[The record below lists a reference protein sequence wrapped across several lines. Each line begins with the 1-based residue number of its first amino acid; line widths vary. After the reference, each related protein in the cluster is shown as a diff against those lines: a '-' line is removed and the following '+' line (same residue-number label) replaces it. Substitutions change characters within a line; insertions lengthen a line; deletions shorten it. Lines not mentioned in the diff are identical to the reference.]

1 MTTALVS
8 PVAAAPISSGV
19 CEVPGWG
26 YQPDPTRLLEEKQ
39 DLGTG
44 ATEFGPVGFLP
55 EAAIPQCLCSPLG
68 QGDVDVQAS
77 VTNLEENGHEGWYVI
92 EQGIMLDGEP
102 QVEGPIAEVRSSLEH
117 LRRVAP

>member
-1 MTTALVS
+1 MITALVS

-19 CEVPGWG
+19 
-26 YQPDPTRLLEEKQ
+26 
-39 DLGTG
+39 
-44 ATEFGPVGFLP
+44 
-55 EAAIPQCLCSPLG
+55 CSPLG

-77 VTNLEENGHEGWYVI
+77 VTNLEENGYEGWYVI

-102 QVEGPIAEVRSSLEH
+102 QVEGPIAEVRSGLEP